1 MKRIRTMLIDQEL
14 ETLGHKVYGEN
25 WPQVLAHNTKRM
37 IGESEGELTDEEKQ
51 KLIKA
56 LKILDSM
63 RN

>member
-1 MKRIRTMLIDQEL
+1 MLIDQEL

-63 RN
+63 